1 MNMCHNVVLELYL
14 EGNSGPLEG
23 LKTGGGCSVSDIII
37 SLLKDPSRWHT
48 ENAFK

>member
-14 EGNSGPLEG
+14 EGNSGSLEG

-37 SLLKDPSRWHT
+37 SLLKDRSR
-48 ENAFK
+48 